1 MRRRK
6 VIYTSAIIVLGII
19 QTAPLMAVLTST
31 IIGIVLGTIWMC
43 VLGYFW
49 NSTIIGRWYISELY
63 RSTEYWERYLLGTNV
78 DAE

>member
-1 MRRRK
+1 MRRRNE
-6 VIYTSAIIVLGII
+6 IYTSAIIVLGII

-31 IIGIVLGTIWMC
+31 IIGIVLGIIWLC

-49 NSTIIGRWYISELY
+49 NSTIIGRWYVSELY

>member
-1 MRRRK
+1 MRRRN

-31 IIGIVLGTIWMC
+31 IIGIVLGIIWLC

-49 NSTIIGRWYISELY
+49 NSTIIGRWYVSELY

>member
-31 IIGIVLGTIWMC
+31 IIGIVLGIIWLC

-49 NSTIIGRWYISELY
+49 NSTIIGRWYVSELY